1 MSSTLLDIA
10 EKASATSQ
18 TVPWKLPAGDAGA
31 EPVVVEAGMGLPFE
45 PGAAAE
51 PKALWSCVLSSG
63 QGAGRPGN
71 CELLSLPHLTAY
83 CSQAGSTKMRQ
94 LGDNPDQSNAASY

>member
-1 MSSTLLDIA
+1 MHRHIRLGDDDDDDDDDDEDDDDDDDRDAAWIDG
-10 EKASATSQ
+10 
-18 TVPWKLPAGDAGA
+18 AGCFQRDW
-31 EPVVVEAGMGLPFE
+31 
-45 PGAAAE
+45 AAAE
-51 PKALWSCVLSSG
+51 PTALWSCVLSSG